1 MWLYSFDAGKQI
13 IECLRECQ
21 DYLLDLLNK
30 RLLLLNPMKFGPDK
44 GFILRNGPSGLS
56 TKPRLLNL
64 LPKLSSSRG
73 NECVWSWS
81 KEVNK
86 ELSNTSYVDR
96 IWNLFIFM
104 PNKIFIPN
112 FCWALPQNPAQLQ
125 PSQTQI
131 PISSK
136 GTGADTKI
144 LLADLPHTLQ

>member
-64 LPKLSSSRG
+64 LPKLSRSRG

-86 ELSNTSYVDR
+86 ELSNTSSSD
-96 IWNLFIFM
+96 
-104 PNKIFIPN
+104 
-112 FCWALPQNPAQLQ
+112 
-125 PSQTQI
+125 QTQI
-131 PISSK
+131 CYLPSQPRQTQLCCVYIISFVCFYLSNSK
-136 GTGADTKI
+136 RLHDVCEWVCQI
-144 LLADLPHTLQ
+144 